1 MTKKIHFYAPGTN
14 DYISPTLLFSV
25 ARMTVNDNGVQWLE
39 TQWVG
44 GGNVQGMA
52 LYTSILDAAIAA
64 EVLNQAETPSEWKV
78 YPFSDLN
85 ITEMMINTKAHK
97 SHYGMMLVFGFS
109 IDDFRNL
116 ILQSDLY
123 RTLQFPESFPIGDG
137 LDPITNKVILKF
149 NESLFEGMN
158 GYWHEEFPS
167 YCESMEI
174 LNSQPLDFI
183 KEHARNAVS
192 TALVTATPM
201 IRPATQ
207 YCVSTYSIEKQMW
220 IVSSLA
226 VNGSKP
232 ANKLH

>member
-1 MTKKIHFYAPGTN
+1 MTKKIYFYAPGTN
-14 DYISPTLLFSV
+14 DYISPALLFSV
-25 ARMTVNDNGVQWLE
+25 AWMTVNDDGIQWLE

-78 YPFSDLN
+78 YPFSYLN

-97 SHYGMMLVFGFS
+97 SHYDMMLVFGFS

-123 RTLQFPESFPIGDG
+123 HTLQFPESFPIGDG
-137 LDPITNKVILKF
+137 LNPITNKVTLKF
-149 NESLFEGMN
+149 DESLFEGMN

-167 YCESMEI
+167 YCESMKI

-192 TALVTATPM
+192 TALVTATP
-201 IRPATQ
+201 IVRAATQ

-226 VNGSKP
+226 AKGSEP